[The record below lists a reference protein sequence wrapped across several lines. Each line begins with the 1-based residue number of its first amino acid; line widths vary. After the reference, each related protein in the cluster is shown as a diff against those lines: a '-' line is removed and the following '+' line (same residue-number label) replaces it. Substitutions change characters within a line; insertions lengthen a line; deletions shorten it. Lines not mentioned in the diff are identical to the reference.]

1 MGESEESS
9 TLQTGTGVQ
18 NCTKSLKKVSSSLLL
33 ERDQG
38 VVFMNDRNEDLVE
51 KMRHLTCL

>member
-1 MGESEESS
+1 MSLRKDQHCRQVQESKIA
-9 TLQTGTGVQ
+9 QKV
-18 NCTKSLKKVSSSLLL
+18 KKKVSSSLLL

-51 KMRHLTCL
+51 KMRHLMCL